1 MIREARLRAEFA
13 ALYPGVD
20 TETWYTAATLAEH
33 LLGRIVRGEADGP
46 AAPRV
51 LDPVHFEFRGD
62 STAGAGEGAR
72 VPVGSEAEEGPE
84 VILRRSPHR

>member
-20 TETWYTAATLAEH
+20 PDTWYTAATLAEH
-33 LLGRIVRGEADGP
+33 LLGRIVRGGGEIP

-51 LDPVHFEFRGD
+51 LDPEHFEFRGE
-62 STAGAGEGAR
+62 STSGAGEGAR
-72 VPVGSEAEEGPE
+72 MPVGSEADSSAE
-84 VILRRSPHR
+84 VILRRAPHH

>member
-1 MIREARLRAEFA
+1 MVREARLRAEFA

-20 TETWYTAATLAEH
+20 PDTWYTAATLAEH
-33 LLGRIVRGEADGP
+33 LLARIVRGEVDGP

-51 LDPVHFEFRGD
+51 LDPAHFEFRGE

-72 VPVGSEAEEGPE
+72 MPIGSEADASAE
-84 VILRRSPHR
+84 VILRRAPHT